1 MDEKLL
7 AALTA
12 VIEDLKNQS
21 VGWDMDSL
29 RVAVRVLVT
38 RRMELENWEQF
49 TPVEVPD

>member
-1 MDEKLL
+1 MDDKLI

-29 RVAVRVLVT
+29 RVAVRVLIT
-38 RRMELENWEQF
+38 RRMELENWDTFQ
-49 TPVEVPD
+49 EVPD

>member
-1 MDEKLL
+1 MDDKLI

-29 RVAVRVLVT
+29 RVAVRVLIT
-38 RRMELENWEQF
+38 RRMELDNWDSIKEL
-49 TPVEVPD
+49 TD